1 MDIWQ
6 IITQSPLAAWLGYV
20 HATRPSRKEC
30 DMRHENVIAAQ
41 AAMCTKLGEIQKDVR
56 EIREILITHVSKGQW
71 DK

>member
-1 MDIWQ
+1 
-6 IITQSPLAAWLGYV
+6 
-20 HATRPSRKEC
+20 
-30 DMRHENVIAAQ
+30 MRHENVIAAQ